1 MAHTFSRKLISAAAT
16 ANSLIAMTD
25 QTTEAVVAAGDPAV
39 LLAKWEGPYGG
50 VPPFDKVR
58 VEDFKPAMEA
68 AMAENLAE
76 IDKIMA
82 NSEKPTFENTIA
94 AMERTGRALD
104 RIQTIYGIWG

>member
-1 MAHTFSRKLISAAAT
+1 MAHTFSRKLVSAATIAVFSAT
-16 ANSLIAMTD
+16 GTVNSLIAMTD
-25 QTTEAVVAAGDPAV
+25 QTSEAVIAAGDTAV

-68 AMAENLAE
+68 AMTENLTE
-76 IDKIMA
+76 IDKIAA

-94 AMERTGRALD
+94 
-104 RIQTIYGIWG
+104 

>member
-1 MAHTFSRKLISAAAT
+1 MAHIFSRKLISAGAIAVFSAGGT

-76 IDKIMA
+76 IDKIT
-82 NSEKPTFENTIA
+82 E
-94 AMERTGRALD
+94 
-104 RIQTIYGIWG
+104 Y